1 MESWGKRSI
10 RFIWQAEYVAYDI
23 RDGNV
28 LTFDIRKHIFEHN
41 WTVVICC
48 DNKNVSWSILLIGPP
63 KYFWWEFDYAYAF
76 LNCNWFS
83 AFSTKWVPGKM
94 FLFSYPDWIDTS
106 MGESRWRISLS
117 LRKGLPKLIA
127 VVSGVRYQKATM
139 KTELVLKIHPGDHV
153 GAILVF
159 IIFLLPWRHLLINI
173 LVRTFLINKEITA
186 FILKKKSATN
196 SMRILFCS
204 FRK

>member
-63 KYFWWEFDYAYAF
+63 KYFWREFDYAYADQRKFSFRF
-76 LNCNWFS
+76 LIAIGSRRSRPNGY
-83 AFSTKWVPGKM
+83 PGKC
-94 FLFSYPDWIDTS
+94 FCFHTQTELTRAWANLG
-106 MGESRWRISLS
+106 GESLS

-139 KTELVLKIHPGDHV
+139 KTELVLKIHPGGHV

-186 FILKKKSATN
+186 FI
-196 SMRILFCS
+196 
-204 FRK
+204 